1 MLSLDDVKLYFDKL
15 GVPAGTVLLL
25 FVAFQT
31 GAIPSI
37 TSKTYDQLLLNANA
51 IAEEVK
57 QSKAQDESLR
67 LIAEQHTRQMA
78 VLVVS
83 LKQICLNTAKTKE
96 SANECGEITKNLEPG
111 YSWSK

>member
-1 MLSLDDVKLYFDKL
+1 MISIEDVKMYFEKL
-15 GVPAGTVLLL
+15 GVPAGTVLAL

-37 TSKTYDQLLLNANA
+37 TSKTYDQLVVNAQA

-57 QSKAQDESLR
+57 NGQAQDASLKI
-67 LIAEQHTRQMA
+67 IAEQHTRQMA
-78 VLVVS
+78 VLVIS

-96 SANECGEITKNLEPG
+96 SAADCGEMTKNLEPG